1 MADIRYDF
9 VRTYITLLN
18 DVDLKDFNGTID
30 SLKAEGVQLLK
41 ELKVRDE
48 LIRLEGSIEMR
59 YYGQHHEITLP
70 FVAEDFDQA
79 RIGELGTDFHEM
91 HETLFG
97 YSEPDKRIEIMN
109 IGIAAIGKMPKPEI
123 KSEPLGPEDRRI
135 VHSLLEKDKQIGTY
149 SIGKGFYK
157 KVVISLKRQEGRNSN

>member
-1 MADIRYDF
+1 
-9 VRTYITLLN
+9 
-18 DVDLKDFNGTID
+18 
-30 SLKAEGVQLLK
+30 
-41 ELKVRDE
+41 
-48 LIRLEGSIEMR
+48 MR

-123 KSEPLGPEDRRI
+123 KSEPLGPEDARDSIKGRRSIYMSLEEGYCEVDIYQGEKLRAGNRIKGPAVIEEVNTTALLGPSQNLMVDEWNNFI
-135 VHSLLEKDKQIGTY
+135 VTLT
-149 SIGKGFYK
+149 
-157 KVVISLKRQEGRNSN
+157 